1 MDVASIQALRYVG
14 QNEKNRFE
22 DLSARLLREKET
34 SRTVS
39 SSNSSLQGK
48 RSVRDKKLYGVCQD
62 FEAIFIKQML
72 NAMRKTVDKSGLIDG
87 GMAEEIFEDM
97 LYDEYAKKMS
107 RTARFGLAEILY
119 DQLSNDNTTAGI

>member
-1 MDVASIQALRYVG
+1 MDVASIQALQYVG

-22 DLSARLLREKET
+22 ELSNRLLREKEN
-34 SRTVS
+34 SRAVS
-39 SSNSSLQGK
+39 SSNSSLQGN

-119 DQLSNDNTTAGI
+119 DQLSNDYNKAGV